1 MKGPLIQFEGY
12 FGTPGGGM
20 ILDVLRLEIDII
32 SHMRETFNFNDRVVS
47 VYVLVGKNIVNA
59 RGWREGGYRRR

>member
-20 ILDVLRLEIDII
+20 ILDVFRLGIGII

-47 VYVLVGKNIVNA
+47 VYVLVGKRVVNG
-59 RGWREGGYRRR
+59 RG

>member
-47 VYVLVGKNIVNA
+47 VYVLVGKNIVNG